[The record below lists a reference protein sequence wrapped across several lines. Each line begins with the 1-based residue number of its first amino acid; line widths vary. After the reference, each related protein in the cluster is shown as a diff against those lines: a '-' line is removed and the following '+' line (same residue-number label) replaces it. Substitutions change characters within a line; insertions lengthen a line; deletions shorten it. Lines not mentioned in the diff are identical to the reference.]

1 MPKNKLDVP
10 YFVEKYPNTWE
21 TMSMPESWKSVSTS
35 AGDDEDWL
43 YERSKIFHETRR
55 NYIRDKELR
64 DRRERDR
71 KNAEFRKL
79 RNSVVKE
86 AARTARKKSPGY
98 KAEKERKAAAKAAK
112 AEKAAKDRASREA
125 SLPKSART
133 LRAEKREAAKESGTR
148 KVRRSSNV

>member
-35 AGDDEDWL
+35 AGDNEDWL
-43 YERSKIFHETRR
+43 YERSKIFHQTRR
-55 NYIRDKELR
+55 NYIRNKELR

-86 AARTARKKSPGY
+86 AARTARKKSPEY
-98 KAEKERKAAAKAAK
+98 KAEKERKAAEK
-112 AEKAAKDRASREA
+112 AEKAEKEAKDRASREA

-133 LRAEKREAAKESGTR
+133 LRAEKREAATR
-148 KVRRSSNV
+148 KLRRS